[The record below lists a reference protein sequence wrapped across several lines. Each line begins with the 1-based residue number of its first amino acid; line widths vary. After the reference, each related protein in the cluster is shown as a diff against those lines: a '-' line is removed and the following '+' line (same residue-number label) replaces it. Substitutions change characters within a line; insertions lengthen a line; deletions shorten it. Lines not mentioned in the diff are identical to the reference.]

1 MDLPLV
7 ARADPAAVIAHRLA
21 GPVTVARFLTDVA
34 RVADAFP
41 PAGPV
46 LNICQDRYRFMVGL
60 GAALVRGRVSL
71 LPASQ
76 APETIRQLRDGHP
89 ELFALGDGHEV
100 TVDLPRLAYPESD
113 ESGLPASAMP
123 RIPADRVAVTL
134 FTSGSTGAPV
144 PQSKT
149 WGALWRNGQSQ
160 SERLGLAGHA
170 IVATVPAQHSYG
182 LESTVLQCLVGK
194 CAAWS
199 GRPFYPADI
208 AAVLTDLPGPRLL
221 VTTPIHLRTLL
232 DADVALP
239 PIDLLLSATAP
250 LSRDLAQRAET
261 ATGAPLHEI
270 YGCTEAGQLAS
281 RRTTAGDAWRL
292 LPGVGLDQD
301 EDGATWA
308 SGGHVEG
315 RIPLGDRIELLA
327 GGDFLLHGRNADLI
341 NIAGKRTSLAYLNEQ
356 LTGIPG
362 VEDGAFLMPDDA
374 PDDHVTRLCAAVVA
388 PGLGAR
394 EVQDALRQRIDPVFL
409 PRPLIFV
416 DRLPR
421 NAASK
426 LPRADLLALF
436 AAHAGAGR

>member
-7 ARADPAAVIAHRLA
+7 ARADPAAVIAHRSN

-34 RVADAFP
+34 RVAAAFP
-41 PAGPV
+41 PVGPV
-46 LNICQDRYRFMVGL
+46 LNVCQDRYRFMVGL
-60 GAALVRGRVSL
+60 AAALVRGRVSL

-89 ELFALGDGHEV
+89 ELFVLGDGHEA

-113 ESGLPASAMP
+113 ESGLPAPAMP

-149 WGALWRNGQSQ
+149 WGALWRNAQSQ

-208 AAVLTDLPGPRLL
+208 AAALAILPGPRVL

-250 LSRDLAQRAET
+250 LSRDLAQRTEAV
-261 ATGAPLHEI
+261 TGAPLHEI

-281 RRTTAGDAWRL
+281 RRTTTGDAWHL
-292 LPGVGLDQD
+292 LPGVALDQD

-315 RIPLGDRIELLA
+315 RILLGDRIKLLA
-327 GGDFLLHGRNADLI
+327 DGNFLLHGRNADLI
-341 NIAGKRTSLAYLNEQ
+341 NIAGKRTSLAYLNHQ
-356 LTGIPG
+356 LLAIPG
-362 VEDGAFLMPDDA
+362 VEDGTFYLPDG
-374 PDDHVTRLCAAVVA
+374 DDTDGVVRLAAVVVA
-388 PGLGAR
+388 PGLKPVEILA
-394 EVQDALRQRIDPVFL
+394 ALRLRIDPVFL
-409 PRPLIFV
+409 PRPLRCAE
-416 DRLPR
+416 RLPR
-421 NAASK
+421 NATGK
-426 LPRADLLALF
+426 LTRDSLRALF
-436 AAHAGAGR
+436 ADAGGPP

>member
-7 ARADPAAVIAHRLA
+7 ARADPAAVVAHRPG
-21 GPVTVARFLTDVA
+21 GPVTVARFLADVA
-34 RVADAFP
+34 RVAAAFP
-41 PAGPV
+41 GTGPV

-60 GAALVRGRVSL
+60 GAALVSNRVSL

-76 APETIRQLRDGHP
+76 APETVRRLREAHP
-89 ELFALGDGHEV
+89 GLFALGDGPEAA
-100 TVDLPRLAYPESD
+100 VDLPRLAYPESEQLHD
-113 ESGLPASAMP
+113 PASAMP
-123 RIPADRVAVTL
+123 RIPADRVAAIL
-134 FTSGSTGAPV
+134 FTSGSTGDPV

-149 WGALWRNGQSQ
+149 WGALWRSGQAE

-182 LESTVLQCLVGK
+182 LESTVLQCLVGN
-194 CAAWS
+194 CAAWA

-208 AAVLTDLPGPRLL
+208 AAALAGVPGPRLL

-232 DADVALP
+232 DAGVALP

-250 LSRDLAQRAET
+250 LSRELAQRAEA

-281 RRTTAGDAWRL
+281 RRTTVGDAWQL

-308 SGGHVEG
+308 CGGHVAG
-315 RIPLGDRIELLA
+315 RILLGDRIELRA
-327 GGDFLLHGRNADLI
+327 DGDFLLHGRNADLI
-341 NIAGKRTSLAYLNEQ
+341 NIAGKRTSLAYLNHQ
-356 LTGIPG
+356 LAAIPG
-362 VEDGAFLMPDDA
+362 VLDGVFHLPDG
-374 PDDHVTRLCAAVVA
+374 DDTDGVVRLAAAVVA
-388 PGLGAR
+388 PGLTPA
-394 EVQDALRQRIDPVFL
+394 EILAALRQRLDPVFL
-409 PRPLIFV
+409 PRPLLWV

-421 NAASK
+421 NATGK
-426 LPRADLLALF
+426 LTRDSLQALF
-436 AAHAGAGR
+436 ANPRGKP